1 MSNYSSWVLV
11 GGAQIFLG
19 GAQTPAGAVSCWRVG
34 RIVGLSSSLSFFS
47 CQSCPGQNAAL
58 VISTSSPPPS
68 DWNCSSIQSLSSSKR
83 FRQWSTI
90 GITTLFYNKSSLP
103 DQNNYA
109 CLDPRSVQ
117 SGRPPWDSTS
127 PTSFESPPFL
137 LSSSRLTSSGCRWSS
152 GWQGV
157 LNLFHSSILS
167 IIYPYS
173 IRNLVHSK
181 PGDSPTPK
189 VAGAIQ
195 KLRRLCSK

>member
-19 GAQTPAGAVSCWRVG
+19 GAQTLAGAVSCWRVG

-47 CQSCPGQNAAL
+47 CQSCQSCQSCPGQNAAL
-58 VISTSSPPPS
+58 VISTSSSPPPHRS
-68 DWNCSSIQSLSSSKR
+68 RSSIQSLSSSKR
-83 FRQWSTI
+83 FRQWSSI

-109 CLDPRSVQ
+109 CFDPRSVQ

-137 LSSSRLTSSGCRWSS
+137 LSSFRLTSSGCRWSS
-152 GWQGV
+152 GC
-157 LNLFHSSILS
+157 
-167 IIYPYS
+167 P
-173 IRNLVHSK
+173 
-181 PGDSPTPK
+181 
-189 VAGAIQ
+189 
-195 KLRRLCSK
+195 